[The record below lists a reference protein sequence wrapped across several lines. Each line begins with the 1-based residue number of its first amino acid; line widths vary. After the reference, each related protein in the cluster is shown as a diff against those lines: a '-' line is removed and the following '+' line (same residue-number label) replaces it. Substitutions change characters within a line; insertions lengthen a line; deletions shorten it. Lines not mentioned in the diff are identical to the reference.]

1 MFGSFEPEGE
11 RVKYGLTTN
20 IRTFNPVKVAFH
32 EYEAIARDVRTART
46 WRERLGYM
54 FRGPGWAPD
63 GRDHRLEGPEVAEA
77 AEGAP
82 SSSLT

>member
-11 RVKYGLTTN
+11 RVKYGL
-20 IRTFNPVKVAFH
+20 VAFH